1 MIMSATSRRPQ
12 WALPGRSGMI
22 LVCTICL
29 AASARGEDDRVVDEI
44 PAEATRIFQ
53 QPQGN
58 LIDLGANFDANVF
71 QQQGGGFVLQHRNA
85 GFRGRVQVSA
95 RAGSAGEGQAETP
108 VPAIA
113 QKAGA
118 ARLARIDAICGLT
131 DAQRQKLRLAM
142 ESDIRRVTEE
152 IDVQRRKYQG
162 VEVNFNDQAGQRKWQ
177 EFQQDVARCQRRLR
191 ELGDSASLF
200 GKVLETTL
208 DSDQRARLRDE
219 IESRRDARWR
229 SMVASF
235 LVRGDEVLG
244 LDQRQHEE
252 IEKLLLEK
260 RPPLRID
267 RAAANVQVDQE
278 RLLVWMILSEID
290 AKRLQSVVSDRQWQV
305 LAQWANQGKMQRSH
319 IETWGVFEEGAK

>member
-1 MIMSATSRRPQ
+1 MTPSLPHHRRPTA
-12 WALPGRSGMI
+12 WPWRCA
-22 LVCTICL
+22 CL
-29 AASARGEDDRVVDEI
+29 AAALLAVGPVAHGEDDRAVDDI
-44 PAEATRIFQ
+44 SPAAQ
-53 QPQGN
+53 QMQEQQQGN
-58 LIDLGANFDANVF
+58 RIDLGSNFDANVF
-71 QQQGGGFVLQHRNA
+71 QQSGNGFSLTHGRRRPSPTGGDGD
-85 GFRGRVQVSA
+85 QVPESPTLAAA
-95 RAGSAGEGQAETP
+95 RAL
-108 VPAIA
+108 
-113 QKAGA
+113 GA
-118 ARLARIDAICGLT
+118 ARLAQIDSVCSLAE
-131 DAQRQKLRLAM
+131 DQRRKLRLAM
-142 ESDIRRVTEE
+142 ESDIRRLAEE
-152 IDVQRRKYQG
+152 IDAERQKYQG

-200 GKVLETTL
+200 GKVLDTTL

-267 RAAANVQVDQE
+267 RAAARLQVDQE

-290 AKRLQSVVSDRQWQV
+290 AKRLRSVVSDRQWQV

>member
-12 WALPGRSGMI
+12 WARPGWSGMI

-29 AASARGEDDRVVDEI
+29 AASAHAEDDRVVDEI
-44 PAEATRIFQ
+44 TPPAPQVFQ
-53 QPQGN
+53 RAEGN

-71 QQQGGGFVLQHRNA
+71 QQQGGGWVLQHRNA
-85 GFRGRVQVSA
+85 GIRGRVRVSVS
-95 RAGSAGEGQAETP
+95 AGSAGEGQAATP

-113 QKAGA
+113 QQAGA

-142 ESDIRRVTEE
+142 ESDIRRVAEE
-152 IDVQRRKYQG
+152 IDGERRKYQG

-200 GKVLETTL
+200 GKVLDTTL

-267 RAAANVQVDQE
+267 RAAASLQVDQE

-290 AKRLQSVVSDRQWQV
+290 AKRLRSVVSDRQWQV